1 MYLQKAQQA
10 TQVAPGGERREASV
24 EPAGCWKLLLLGAA
38 VSKRPR
44 PMASGDERYPEETL
58 MAFY

>member
-10 TQVAPGGERREASV
+10 TQVATGRERMEASV
-24 EPAGCWKLLLLGAA
+24 ETAGSWKPLLLGAA
-38 VSKRPR
+38 VRKRPW
-44 PMASGDERYPEETL
+44 PLASGDERYPEETL